1 MKKIIYV
8 IGVLILGAC
17 SQEKKMLRKA
27 AVSVEQSDFDN
38 AIVSYDAILKKDKD
52 SYFGNAGKGVVLS
65 EYMGKHEQAIPYL
78 EKALEKS
85 PKKTQ
90 TKLNSD
96 LGKSYHF
103 IGNYSRA
110 LYFYSQALP
119 LNNEDNPDYDAF
131 LSKRIADCKYAMEH
145 TEVMP
150 AEEQWV
156 KNMGKPINSEMPEYS
171 PVMVNGD
178 MIFTSQRKDGPK
190 EKKNGVDGKYFENMY
205 ISKVKD
211 GNFTQPE
218 RFTLPNY
225 SKNGKFNKHNES
237 VISASADNKTLF
249 IYRDGKIFETKLSD
263 TIKEANKL
271 GNNVNFGTLQNHAF
285 LSADN
290 KTIFFTSESDKGIG
304 GTDIYTATKSDDGEW
319 SPPQLMGFN
328 TLYNEDSPYMNESGT
343 LFFSSNGLPGYGG
356 YDVYS
361 TRMENGKW
369 TTPENVGQP
378 INTPGDDLY
387 FTLTPNSPNGYY
399 ASSRQGGLG
408 DMDIYQVHYV
418 FSKVRDCKENSQQLM
433 TVNATPSGSNNL
445 VYDVALE
452 LPEGYSKKVRSYTW
466 AINNTPVMQT
476 TSSFDHKFE
485 TAGTYTVAAKVIV
498 YCDTCPSLISLCN
511 EKVITVGDVLAKKDT
526 ASAVNKDVAA
536 ASDKKGK
543 NSKKNSKGSK
553 DKNTKDNTTDKDNS
567 ATDDLSKNDKAVT
580 EKSTDDKSPTDNAT
594 TDKSD
599 SKNNSKSAKSSG
611 AFMTDEEL
619 KSINWNNSAVYF
631 DYNQSSLRNDIL
643 SILDNNIDVLK
654 NNSNL
659 YVSIDGFADS
669 RGTEAYNISLSAKR
683 VQAVKKYL
691 TEKGISANRIIST
704 HSLGEKKLVNNC
716 TDGTE
721 CSEEQHQA
729 NRRVEFKVKSK

>member
-1 MKKIIYV
+1 M
-8 IGVLILGAC
+8 GVLILGAC
-17 SQEKKMLRKA
+17 SQEKKLLRKA
-27 AVSVEQSDFDN
+27 AVSVEQSDFEN
-38 AIVSYDAILKKDKD
+38 AVVSYDQILKKDKD

-90 TKLNSD
+90 TKLNTD
-96 LGKSYHF
+96 LGRSYHF

-145 TEVMP
+145 TEVSP

-205 ISKVKD
+205 ISKTKD
-211 GNFTQPE
+211 GAFTQPE
-218 RFTLPNY
+218 RFTLPDY

-237 VISASADNKTLF
+237 VISASADQKTLF

-263 TIKEANKL
+263 TIKAANKL
-271 GNNVNFGTLQNHAF
+271 SNAVNFGTLQNHAF
-285 LSADN
+285 LSADS

-304 GTDIYTATKSDDGEW
+304 GTDIYTAVKSEDGEW

-328 TLYNEDSPYMNESGT
+328 TLYNEDTPYMNESGT

-399 ASSRQGGLG
+399 ASSRTGGLG

-445 VYDVALE
+445 AYDVALE

-466 AINNTPVMQT
+466 TINNTPVMQT

-526 ASAVNKDVAA
+526 TNSANSDLAA
-536 ASDKKGK
+536 GTDKKGSK
-543 NSKKNSKGSK
+543 NNKKGKGNK
-553 DKNTKDNTTDKDNS
+553 DNKNVSDKGTEKDNT
-567 ATDDLSKNDKAVT
+567 ATDDLSKNDKT
-580 EKSTDDKSPTDNAT
+580 KNEKLTDEKST
-594 TDKSD
+594 TDKD
-599 SKNNSKSAKSSG
+599 AADVNKNTTKASKSGS
-611 AFMTDEEL
+611 AFLSEDEL
-619 KSINWNNSAVYF
+619 KTLNWNNGAVYF

-683 VQAVKKYL
+683 VQAVKQYL
-691 TEKGISANRIIST
+691 TEKGVSANRIIST